1 MLFSLNFSSRLSWI
15 FRQHSG
21 EHSWESTFIQL
32 KDAYGIT
39 SQPAFHQG
47 KCCPLPLLHCGPSI
61 LCRWASF
68 IWLPP
73 QLFFQSTHFEQK
85 QRRSGARKACA
96 ELEKAR
102 IYRQQHFVEPGLLIE
117 PVRASEIFL
126 PFRTRGAQGPVP
138 EFVWKPSKH
147 HHMAQRATWIPSV
160 C

>member
-1 MLFSLNFSSRLSWI
+1 MLFSLNFGSRLSWI
-15 FRQHSG
+15 FRQDPG
-21 EHSWESTFIQL
+21 EHSWKSTFIQL

-39 SQPAFHQG
+39 SQPAFHRG
-47 KCCPLPLLHCGPSI
+47 KHCPLSLLHCSPSTLQI
-61 LCRWASF
+61 STIYMTAS
-68 IWLPP
+68 PT
-73 QLFFQSTHFEQK
+73 LFFFALCVLK
-85 QRRSGARKACA
+85 QRRSVARKACA

-147 HHMAQRATWIPSV
+147 HHVAQRATWIPSV

>member
-1 MLFSLNFSSRLSWI
+1 MALASAGFLGKIQVSTAGKALSYSSRMHMASLP
-15 FRQHSG
+15 
-21 EHSWESTFIQL
+21 
-32 KDAYGIT
+32 
-39 SQPAFHQG
+39 SQPFIGGSIAH
-47 KCCPLPLLHCGPSI
+47 CLCYTAAPLLSADQYHLYDC
-61 LCRWASF
+61 
-68 IWLPP
+68 LPNS
-73 QLFFQSTHFEQK
+73 FFQNTHFEQK
-85 QRRSGARKACA
+85 QRRSVARKACA